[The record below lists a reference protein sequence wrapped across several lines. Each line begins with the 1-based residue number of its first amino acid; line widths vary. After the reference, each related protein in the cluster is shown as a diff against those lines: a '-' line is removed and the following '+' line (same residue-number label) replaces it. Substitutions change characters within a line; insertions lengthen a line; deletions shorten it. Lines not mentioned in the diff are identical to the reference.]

1 MSLLL
6 TQSYISF
13 VAASNGIAKKILW
26 DGFINVQS
34 MQKANRPDHTERL
47 NETATNSDP
56 SKNQNS
62 IGNPSIVIGD
72 TNIQSISPVNSP
84 MLLRF
89 TSRKKSRNSSI
100 FAVQSQS

>member
-84 MLLRF
+84 MLL
-89 TSRKKSRNSSI
+89 SLHKSQKI
-100 FAVQSQS
+100 T